1 MKAEV
6 QNKVDQSM
14 SKFSYTR
21 VIMQFEITQ
30 DFPHASCVSVQLYTR
45 TLGFGDNFT
54 ENTVSQRTILMS

>member
-1 MKAEV
+1 
-6 QNKVDQSM
+6 M

-30 DFPHASCVSVQLYTR
+30 DFPHASCVSVQLYSR